1 MLVAYKVK
9 IEISDRD
16 LKWYENNT
24 FYIDTAWTDKP
35 IEWIHD
41 RIDDYEK
48 TLLSDETI
56 TSVLIET
63 IPCPP
68 DIMLFN

>member
-16 LKWYENNT
+16 LKWYESNT
-24 FYIDTAWTDKP
+24 FYIDTAWTEKP
-35 IEWIHD
+35 LQWIYD
-41 RIDDYEK
+41 RINDYK
-48 TLLSDETI
+48 NTLLCDETI
-56 TSVLIET
+56 TDVIIET
-63 IPCPP
+63 IPYPN